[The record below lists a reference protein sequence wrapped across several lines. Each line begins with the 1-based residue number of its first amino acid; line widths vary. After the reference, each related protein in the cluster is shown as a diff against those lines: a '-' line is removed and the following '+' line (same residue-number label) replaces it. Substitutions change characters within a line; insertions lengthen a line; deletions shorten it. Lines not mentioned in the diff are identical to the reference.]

1 MAYPDGRESG
11 AKLSRMMRKIRTGAP
26 IFLAAALACGGGGSA
41 FALDLEHH
49 PGKAIYERMCVD
61 CHAKDGGGVE
71 GKADDPLEGSRTLE
85 SLAGRIDRTM
95 PEDEPEL
102 LDAKESK
109 LVAAY
114 IYDAFYSA
122 EARAR
127 NTPARIDLSR
137 LTVPQYRNSVADL
150 VLSFRGDNGIGEK
163 RGLKA
168 RYFGDRG
175 HNERKELREQRKA
188 DKYER
193 TDPFV
198 KFDFGEGVPKHA
210 EAKEFSP
217 EQFSIRWEGTI
228 LPEETGVHEF
238 VVKTRN
244 GVTLWVNDHDR
255 GEESGKKT
263 IDGWVA
269 PHNDVREET
278 GSVFL
283 VGGRPYPIRLD
294 FFTYKEKAASV
305 ELLWKPPHGVLET
318 IPERNLAPDWSHES
332 LLVEVPFPADDRS
345 VGYERGTMVSKAWLE
360 AVTAGAATASDYVV
374 AHLDE
379 LARLKRDEPARERA
393 EKIDAFAEA
402 FVARAFRRPLTDEEK
417 ERFVRVH
424 FKGSPSPEQAVKRLV
439 LQTLSSPRFLYPE
452 VGVPAK
458 PDSWAVAARLALFL
472 WDSVPNERLLER
484 VRKGELDKP
493 GKLAEIV
500 NEAVWNWRTRAKM
513 RGFYHHWLE
522 MERADE
528 LVKDKATFPGFDPA
542 VAADL
547 RTSLHAFLD
556 EATWGR
562 KAGFRELLLSTEY
575 PLNERLGKVY
585 GVEVKGGFQPAA
597 LDGGKRAGLITHPF
611 VLSYLAYHNNT
622 SPIHR
627 GVFLTRH
634 IIGMPLKSPPMA
646 NEFKDSKFDPS
657 LTMREKVVSMTKS
670 QDCMGCHVTIN
681 PLGFSLEHFDGIGRW
696 REQDRGKPVDAK
708 SDFRTEDGRV
718 LPLDSARDV
727 AEFAANT
734 PSAHRTFIEALF
746 HHLVKQPVRAYGENE
761 METLRKGFEEGGCQI
776 PDLIKRIALST
787 VDHVNIPDERF
798 ASK

>member
-1 MAYPDGRESG
+1 MRMTPPKAWLL
-11 AKLSRMMRKIRTGAP
+11 LSP
-26 IFLAAALACGGGGSA
+26 LFFSPSLAV
-41 FALDLEHH
+41 ALDLEHH
-49 PGKAIYERMCVD
+49 PGKAIYEKMCLD
-61 CHAKDGGGVE
+61 CHGAKGEGVKD
-71 GKADDPLEGSRTLE
+71 KADDPLVGARTLD
-85 SLAGRIDRTM
+85 SLAQRIDRTM
-95 PEDEPEL
+95 PEDKPEL
-102 LDAKESK
+102 LNAEESK
-109 LVAAY
+109 IVGEY
-114 IYDAFYSA
+114 IYHAFYSA

-150 VLSFRGDNGIGEK
+150 ILSFRGDNWLPET

-175 HNERKELREQRKA
+175 HNERKEFRDQKKP

-193 TDPFV
+193 VDSVV
-198 KFDFGEGVPKHA
+198 KADFGEGIPAHE

-217 EQFSIRWEGTI
+217 EQFSIRWEGMI
-228 LPEETGVHEF
+228 LPEETGVYEF

-305 ELLWKPPHGVLET
+305 ELLWKTPHGVLET
-318 IPERNLAPDWSHES
+318 IPERSLAPEWAHES
-332 LLVEVPFPADDRS
+332 LILDVPFPADDRS

-360 AVTAGAATASDYVV
+360 AITAGAALAAEYVV
-374 AHLDE
+374 EHFDE
-379 LARLKRDEPARERA
+379 LAKFKRDEPEEERRKKTDEFA
-393 EKIDAFAEA
+393 EK
-402 FVARAFRRPLTDEEK
+402 FVARAFRRPLSDEEK
-417 ERFVRVH
+417 ERYVRVH
-424 FKGSPSPEQAVKRLV
+424 FKETQSTDQAIKRLV

-452 VGVPAK
+452 TGGPAK
-458 PDSWAVAARLALFL
+458 PDPWMVASRLSLLL
-472 WDSVPNERLLER
+472 WDSLPNERLLDR
-484 VRKGELDKP
+484 LNKGEFNDP
-493 GKLAEIV
+493 GKFDQIV

-513 RGFYHHWLE
+513 RGFYQHWLE

-528 LVKDKATFPGFDPA
+528 LVKDKGAFPEFDPA
-542 VAADL
+542 LAADL
-547 RTSLHAFLD
+547 RTSLYAFLD
-556 EATWGR
+556 EATWGKE
-562 KAGFRELLLSTEY
+562 KAGYRELLLSNAY
-575 PLNERLGKVY
+575 PMNERLGKVY
-585 GVEVKGGFQPAA
+585 GADVKGGFQPVT
-597 LDGGKRAGLITHPF
+597 LDGGKRSGLITHPF

-646 NEFKDSKFDPS
+646 NEFKDSKFDAS

-670 QDCMGCHVTIN
+670 QDCMSCHVTIN
-681 PLGFSLEHFDGIGRW
+681 PLGFSLEHYDGIGRW

-708 SDFRTEDGRV
+708 AEFHAEDGRN
-718 LPLDSARDV
+718 LMLTGARDV

-734 PSAHRTFIEALF
+734 PSAHRTFIESLF
-746 HHLVKQPVRAYGENE
+746 HHLVKQPVRAYGDDE
-761 METLRKGFEEGGCQI
+761 MENLRKAFEQGGYQI
-776 PDLIKRIALST
+776 PNLIKQIAVTT
-787 VDHVNIPDERF
+787 VQHANTPDERF
-798 ASK
+798 AAK

>member
-1 MAYPDGRESG
+1 MKIGKDMRRTPSRARLSLAVAVVSG
-11 AKLSRMMRKIRTGAP
+11 L
-26 IFLAAALACGGGGSA
+26 GSA
-41 FALDLEHH
+41 VALDLEHH
-49 PGKAIYERMCVD
+49 PGKAIYEKMCVD
-61 CHAKDGGGVE
+61 CHARDGAGVE
-71 GKADDPLEGSRTLE
+71 GKADDPLVGSRTLE
-85 SLAGRIDRTM
+85 SLAERIDRTM
-95 PEDEPEL
+95 PEDKPEL
-102 LDAKESK
+102 LDAEQSK
-109 LVAAY
+109 VVAAY

-150 VLSFRGDNGIGEK
+150 VLSFRSDTWIPET

-168 RYFGDRG
+168 RYYGDRG
-175 HNERKELREQRKA
+175 HNERKEFRDQKKS

-193 TDPFV
+193 IDPAV
-198 KFDFGEGVPKHA
+198 KFDFGEGVPKHG

-217 EQFSIRWEGTI
+217 EQFSIRWEGMV
-228 LPEETGVHEF
+228 LPEETGVYEF
-238 VVKTRN
+238 VVRTRN

-269 PHNDVREET
+269 PNNDVREES

-283 VGGRPYPIRLD
+283 IGGRPYPIRLD
-294 FFTYKEKAASV
+294 FFTYKEKAALV

-318 IPERNLAPDWSHES
+318 IPERNLAPEWAHES
-332 LLVEVPFPADDRS
+332 LLVDVPFPADDRS

-360 AVTAGAATASDYVV
+360 AVTAGAAMASDYVV
-374 AHLDE
+374 GHLDE
-379 LARLKRDEPARERA
+379 LAKLKRDEPAPERTQ
-393 EKIDAFAEA
+393 KIEAFAEA
-402 FVARAFRRPLTDEEK
+402 FVARAFRRPLSDEEK

-424 FKGSPSPEQAVKRLV
+424 FREAGNPEQAVKRLV
-439 LQTLSSPRFLYPE
+439 LQTLSSPRFLYPG
-452 VGVPAK
+452 VGGPAK
-458 PDSWAVAARLALFL
+458 PDSWTVASRLALFL
-472 WDSVPNERLLER
+472 WDSVPNDRLLER
-484 VRKGELDKP
+484 IRKGELDKP
-493 GKLAEIV
+493 EKFDEIV

-513 RGFYHHWLE
+513 RGFFHDWLE

-547 RTSLHAFLD
+547 RTSLYAFLD
-556 EATWGR
+556 EATWGK
-562 KAGFRELLLSTEY
+562 KAGYRELLLATEY

-585 GVEVKGGFQPAA
+585 GADVKGGFQPVA

-634 IIGMPLKSPPMA
+634 IVGMPLKSPPMA
-646 NEFKDSKFDPS
+646 NEFKDGKFDPS

-681 PLGFSLEHFDGIGRW
+681 PLGFSLEHYDGIGRW

-708 SDFRTEDGRV
+708 SDFKAEDGRT
-718 LPLDSARDV
+718 LTLTGARDV

-734 PSAHRTFIEALF
+734 PSAHRTFIEKLF
-746 HHLVKQPVRAYGENE
+746 HHLVKQPVRAFGEDE
-761 METLRKGFEEGGCQI
+761 METLRQAFERGGYQI
-776 PDLIKRIALST
+776 PDLIKHIAATT
-787 VDHVNIPDERF
+787 VRHESPSDEKF